1 MIDNKFY
8 NISAEQAI
16 LGSIIMNNYYL
27 NSVIAFLEPKHFYFK
42 AHQSIYERILQLVD
56 RNSEKADTITLKQ
69 FFEADEDVKEAGGS
83 QYLSSLL
90 CQASGVVDIKT
101 YARIVIDL
109 WQRRELADEIENIK
123 TKLAN
128 PLNSFDDL
136 RNELDNKIEGLVT
149 DIDASEP
156 KHIGILADEK
166 LTEALAGENK
176 DLIFTGFRDID
187 KYLGGAE
194 LTDLVVIGARPGM
207 GKTILALNIAE
218 NIAKTKSVLFVS
230 IEMSGKQLAARF
242 MVKAASINPS
252 RLRYGKLNQAE
263 MQALQ
268 DNAHKMQESKLYID
282 DVPKG
287 ISIKQLKPKLKRII
301 NKHDIKVLFVD
312 YLQLM
317 KPDSNRKNGNRT
329 EDVGAIAEGLKAI
342 AKEFKI
348 TVIALA
354 QLSRAVE
361 TRDNKRPQL
370 SDLRESGSIESAAN
384 SIMFIY
390 RAEYYLN
397 RMKPDEGNDHQ
408 EFLQWQ
414 KKFDEVKGKAEI
426 LIAKNRD
433 GVSDIS
439 IECGFD
445 GEFSKFFD
453 K

>member
-1 MIDNKFY
+1 MN
-8 NISAEQAI
+8 NIFSNQSAESSI

-56 RNSEKADTITLKQ
+56 QNSEKADGITLKQ
-69 FFEADEDVKEAGGS
+69 FFEADEDIKKAGGS
-83 QYLSSLL
+83 KYLSSLL
-90 CQASGVVDIKT
+90 GDAAAGVDIRA

-109 WQRRELADEIENIK
+109 WQRRELAQEIENIK
-123 TKLAN
+123 AKLAN
-128 PLNSFDDL
+128 PINSFDDL
-136 RNELDNKIEGLVT
+136 KNELDSNIEKLIT

-156 KHIGILADEK
+156 KHIGVLADEK
-166 LTEALAGENK
+166 LAEALAGENK

-187 KYLGGAE
+187 KYFGGAE
-194 LTDLVVIGARPGM
+194 LTDLVIIGARPGM

-218 NIAKTKSVLFVS
+218 NIAKTKSVLFIS

-242 MVKAASINPS
+242 MVKAASINPT
-252 RLRYGKLNQAE
+252 RLRYGKLNQSE
-263 MQALQ
+263 IQSLQ
-268 DNAHKMQESKLYID
+268 ENSHKIQKSRLYID

-287 ISIKQLKPKLKRII
+287 ISIKQLRPKLKRII

-317 KPDSNRKNGNRT
+317 KPDSRKNSNRT

-342 AKEFKI
+342 AKEFKV

-361 TRDNKRPQL
+361 QRDNKRPQL

-390 RAEYYLN
+390 RSEYYLN
-397 RMKPDEGNDHQ
+397 RMMPDEKNEYQ
-408 EFLQWQ
+408 EFLKWEE
-414 KKFDEVKGKAEI
+414 KMKEVRGKAEI
-426 LIAKNRD
+426 IIAKNRD
-433 GVSDIS
+433 GISDVN

-445 GEFSKFFD
+445 GEFSKFYD
-453 K
+453 KQF